1 MIIKCLDWTI
11 QLNLIIYTPYAVSFV
26 LELTDTKDHVLSV
39 INTKLRSV
47 SSQDWK
53 QQSAVLT
60 TKVKGKILSL
70 LALLTANTNSNVRKT
85 YPVAIHG
92 KTLPLIAL
100 KVASELVL
108 LHRDWIQSDT
118 LLFLPWLGTL
128 SQTVN
133 FILLVFIWISIN
145 FTFFSILVKKSSR
158 VLSGFN
164 KCSLVK
170 LEVRPVWTNWLMAS
184 NRIWVVSSQQCD
196 TS

>member
-1 MIIKCLDWTI
+1 MTIKCLDWTI
-11 QLNLIIYTPYAVSFV
+11 QLNLIIYTPYAASFV
-26 LELTDTKDHVLSV
+26 LELTDTKDHVFSV
-39 INTKLRSV
+39 INAKLRSV

-85 YPVAIHG
+85 YPVAVHG

-108 LHRDWIQSDT
+108 LHRDWIQSDI
-118 LLFLPWLGTL
+118 LLFLPWLGTP

-133 FILLVFIWISIN
+133 FILLVFYLN
-145 FTFFSILVKKSSR
+145 LY
-158 VLSGFN
+158 
-164 KCSLVK
+164 
-170 LEVRPVWTNWLMAS
+170 
-184 NRIWVVSSQQCD
+184 
-196 TS
+196 

>member
-1 MIIKCLDWTI
+1 MTIKCLDWTI
-11 QLNLIIYTPYAVSFV
+11 QLNLIIYTPYAASFV
-26 LELTDTKDHVLSV
+26 LELTDTKDHVFSV
-39 INTKLRSV
+39 INAKLRSV

-85 YPVAIHG
+85 YPVAVHG
-92 KTLPLIAL
+92 KTLPLICSLAL

-118 LLFLPWLGTL
+118 LLFLPWLGTP

-133 FILLVFIWISIN
+133 FILLVFYLN
-145 FTFFSILVKKSSR
+145 LY
-158 VLSGFN
+158 
-164 KCSLVK
+164 
-170 LEVRPVWTNWLMAS
+170 
-184 NRIWVVSSQQCD
+184 
-196 TS
+196 